1 MSDSLDPLEVQLRRL
16 KPALPPADFT
26 QRMERAMAASP
37 APIPARTPAWR
48 HTLERWIGPSF
59 SPAWSFAA
67 AAAAVAVIGAAIF
80 FTGSERAPTASGLS
94 ALRVQPIDP
103 AAANPAAM
111 PARAAAAPARFARA
125 ASVPEAVYDDGFVR
139 DESGA
144 VTQRVRYQFT
154 DTLEWRD
161 EKTGAEVVVS
171 FPRVEVYSSTVR
183 AF

>member
-16 KPALPPADFT
+16 KPTLPAADFT
-26 QRMERAMAASP
+26 QRVEKAMAAAP

-48 HTLERWIGPSF
+48 QVLERWIGPSF

-67 AAAAVAVIGAAIF
+67 IAAAVALIGTAIF
-80 FTGSERAPTASGLS
+80 FAGSDRPPNAAGLAAP
-94 ALRVQPIDP
+94 RVQPIDP
-103 AAANPAAM
+103 AATNPAAG
-111 PARAAAAPARFARA
+111 PAPTAAAPARFARA

>member
-16 KPALPPADFT
+16 KPTLPPADFT
-26 QRMERAMAASP
+26 QRVGRALAAAP

-48 HTLERWIGPSF
+48 QVLERWIGPSF

-67 AAAAVAVIGAAIF
+67 VAAAVAVIGTVIF
-80 FTGSERAPTASGLS
+80 FAGSDRAPTPAGL
-94 ALRVQPIDP
+94 AATRVQPIDP
-103 AAANPAAM
+103 AVAHPAAV
-111 PARAAAAPARFARA
+111 PAPARFARA